1 MRHWGME
8 MRLIEMWMIRMCLIG
23 MRMIGQWLAGKR
35 LKVQRFVGLRFAG
48 PRFVMLRFAML
59 RFAGLR
65 FAGQRF
71 AKPRIARPRSAGLQ
85 FAALL
90 LLAVVISGCRNG
102 EAAVKYDVIYANEKE
117 TGSQAAPVAQETY
130 TIGMVPKATENSY
143 FNLVEDGARE
153 AAEDL
158 GANLLYEGSPVADT
172 GQQIRVIRSL
182 ISRKV
187 DLIAVS
193 ANDSAKLLSVLREAK
208 QSGIRVITWDS
219 DTEPEG
225 RELFVNMV
233 DPETLGRHLLD
244 ALAMQMDETGQYAV
258 LAGASTASNMN
269 EWMKWIKVQNAQY
282 YPDMKLVETAAANDD
297 PQLAYTEAI
306 RLMEKYPD
314 LAGIIGT
321 SSVALPAAAKALE
334 DKRQAGS
341 IHAVGLS
348 TPNLMREYLKNGTV
362 KNATLWSPKRLG
374 YLTIVLA
381 VNLLDGQSPV
391 NGQVVRNVG
400 EIRVKGDS
408 VIMGEPLDF
417 TKDNVDE
424 YVF

>member
-35 LKVQRFVGLRFAG
+35 LKVQRFAGLRFAG
-48 PRFVMLRFAML
+48 QRFVMLRFAML
-59 RFAGLR
+59 RLAGLR

-71 AKPRIARPRSAGLQ
+71 ARPRIARPRSSGLQ

-90 LLAVVISGCRNG
+90 LLAVVIGGCRNG
-102 EAAVKYDVIYANEKE
+102 DAAVKYDVIYSNEKE
-117 TGSQAAPVAQETY
+117 THSQAAPVAQETY

-193 ANDSAKLLSVLREAK
+193 ANDSAKLLPVLREAK

-244 ALAMQMDETGQYAV
+244 ALAMQMEETGQYAV

-282 YPDMKLVETAAANDD
+282 YSDMKLVETAAANDD

>member
-1 MRHWGME
+1 
-8 MRLIEMWMIRMCLIG
+8 
-23 MRMIGQWLAGKR
+23 
-35 LKVQRFVGLRFAG
+35 
-48 PRFVMLRFAML
+48 MLRFAML
-59 RFAGLR
+59 RLAGLR

-71 AKPRIARPRSAGLQ
+71 ARPRIARPRSTGLQ

-102 EAAVKYDVIYANEKE
+102 DAAVKYDVIYSNEKE
-117 TGSQAAPVAQETY
+117 TQSQAAPVAQETY

-153 AAEDL
+153 AAADL

-193 ANDSAKLLSVLREAK
+193 ANDSAKLLPVLREAK

-244 ALAMQMDETGQYAV
+244 ALAIQMDETGQYAV

-306 RLMEKYPD
+306 RLMEEYPD

-381 VNLLDGQSPV
+381 VNLLDGQPPV

>member
-1 MRHWGME
+1 
-8 MRLIEMWMIRMCLIG
+8 MRLT
-23 MRMIGQWLAGKR
+23 GQR
-35 LKVQRFVGLRFAG
+35 LKVQRFAGPRSVGLRFT
-48 PRFVMLRFAML
+48 
-59 RFAGLR
+59 GLR
-65 FAGQRF
+65 FA
-71 AKPRIARPRSAGLQ
+71 
-85 FAALL
+85 ALWFTAL
-90 LLAVVISGCRNG
+90 LLAVVIGGCRNG
-102 EAAVKYDVIYANEKE
+102 EAAIQYDVIYSNEKE
-117 TGSQAAPVAQETY
+117 TQSQADPVAQETY

-153 AAEDL
+153 AAADL

-172 GQQIRVIRSL
+172 GQQIRVIQSL

-193 ANDSAKLLSVLREAK
+193 ANDSAKLLPVLREAK

-244 ALAMQMDETGQYAV
+244 ALAMQMDEAGQYAI
-258 LAGASTASNMN
+258 LSGASTASNMN
-269 EWMKWIKVQNAQY
+269 EWMKWIKAQNAQY

-381 VNLLDGQSPV
+381 VNLLDGQAPV